1 MTVFWVLKSD
11 CSSRKGW
18 LVEGCWGILYLEE
31 YCRWRPALDVLVLEV
46 DAFHSWYVEP
56 GDVKKA
62 LDGGEIMCGALS
74 SWRCLRVSWCGVRG
88 YSMAARR
95 VCCWT
100 ALLVVVFW
108 CLLVGR
114 LDGACCLPVGWWARI
129 WWPVCERVLMKIN
142 MSVQG
147 LVDGLD
153 ICEAACFLYILC
165 EFSC

>member
-1 MTVFWVLKSD
+1 MFSWTESWRS
-11 CSSRKGW
+11 G
-18 LVEGCWGILYLEE
+18 EGCTSLEE